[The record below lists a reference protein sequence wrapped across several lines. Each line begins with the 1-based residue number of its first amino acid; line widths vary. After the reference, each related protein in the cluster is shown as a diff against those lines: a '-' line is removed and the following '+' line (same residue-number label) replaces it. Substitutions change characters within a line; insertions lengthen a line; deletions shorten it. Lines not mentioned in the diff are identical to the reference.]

1 MVPPERAGAVMV
13 QTILFGS
20 LMGVP
25 MVLLGWLGPGRWWAR
40 RQFVTPPEHLAVK
53 EEPRA
58 KETVPAAP
66 PSFGGSVL
74 IVTLPL
80 VLSLVGFGA
89 DLSNRLGRL
98 PPWMTQPLFAR
109 GHPPL
114 DWLRLLGHPTVAL
127 LVPTLLAFG
136 LLGLRRGLGLGRL
149 SKLAGDALQDVGG
162 IAFLFGAAGGFAQV
176 IQDSGAG
183 QYIAGQASR
192 LPLSPVLVCYVVAM
206 LMRIA
211 LGSATASIL
220 IASSLLQGFARSRPG
235 QEALLVLAVANGV
248 TFMTQPA
255 DSGFW
260 MVKEYFNLSV
270 RDVMVRFNA
279 CRITMSL
286 AGLGLLLMYE
296 QFGGHL
302 VRWWFG

>member
-1 MVPPERAGAVMV
+1 M
-13 QTILFGS
+13 
-20 LMGVP
+20 
-25 MVLLGWLGPGRWWAR
+25 
-40 RQFVTPPEHLAVK
+40 
-53 EEPRA
+53 
-58 KETVPAAP
+58 
-66 PSFGGSVL
+66 
-74 IVTLPL
+74 
-80 VLSLVGFGA
+80 
-89 DLSNRLGRL
+89 
-98 PPWMTQPLFAR
+98 
-109 GHPPL
+109 
-114 DWLRLLGHPTVAL
+114 
-127 LVPTLLAFG
+127 AFG

-149 SKLAGDALQDVGG
+149 SKLAGESLQDVGA

-176 IQDSGAG
+176 IQDCGAG
-183 QYIAGQASR
+183 RYIAEQASR
-192 LPLSPVLVCYVVAM
+192 LPLSPVLVCFVVAM

-220 IASSLLQGFARSRPG
+220 IASSLLQGFARSQPG

-286 AGLGLLLMYE
+286 AGLGLLLAYE
-296 QFGGHL
+296 QFGADL
-302 VRWWFG
+302 VRRWFG